1 MTAAA
6 LEKMFG
12 DARDP
17 ANPVGYAAVLAAD
30 ERQEMLAEGE
40 RLLDRYRLNAEFVPV
55 AYGGRLARADRL
67 AEVLRAVWRR
77 DPCLGL
83 GYGFSSL
90 IASVNIWCAGSE
102 EHRRRAAGLL
112 LDNKR
117 IAAAFHELAHGTD
130 FAAAECAAR
139 PVDGGWVLSGH
150 KEIVTNMRRAEAM
163 VLFARTGPAPG
174 SRAYSQFL
182 LVRDELPAGRLVD
195 SPRYASTGMRGI
207 DLGGLTFDGCAVPG
221 SALVGAEGHGI
232 EVALRAYQV
241 TRALSPALMV
251 GPLDSAIRLAT
262 ELAIE
267 RRLYGG
273 TVADLPYVRTT
284 IARAYADLLT
294 VDVFSAVGLRALHLL
309 PDTTAAYAP
318 AAKYLTSRIVLDAID
333 GLRSVLGAQGYLREG
348 RYAMFQKLLRDAA
361 PASFAHVSRAACLV
375 MLLPHLP
382 RLARRSWLVE
392 DPPPDDLVDL
402 GGDLSPL
409 DFSRLTSGM
418 RGDPLAGVLR
428 EPGHEDG
435 PVSRFA
441 KRFYRELGTLRDA
454 CRELGPADITIEGSA
469 AAFALADR
477 YTVLLAAAASL
488 GVWRRT
494 RGHLPR
500 PALLAILDRLADRLG
515 GPAVLTVAEREHVE
529 HQLFEMVADRVRTN
543 RLLDLS
549 ARRLPG

>member
-1 MTAAA
+1 MTVAA
-6 LEKMFG
+6 LETMLG
-12 DARDP
+12 DAGDP

-40 RLLDRYRLNAEFVPV
+40 RLLDRYQLNAEFVPV

-112 LDNKR
+112 LANKR

-130 FAAAECAAR
+130 FASAECAAR

-150 KEIVTNMRRAEAM
+150 KEIVTNLRRAEAM
-163 VLFARTGPAPG
+163 VLFARTGTAPS

-195 SPRYASTGMRGI
+195 GARYPGTGMRGI
-207 DLGGLTFDGCAVPG
+207 ELGGLTFDDCAVPG

-232 EVALRAYQV
+232 EVALRAYQI
-241 TRALSPALMV
+241 TRIVSPALLV
-251 GPLDSAIRLAT
+251 GPLDSALRLAT
-262 ELAIE
+262 EMAIE

-273 TVADLPYVRTT
+273 AVSDLPYVRTT

-309 PDTTAAYAP
+309 PHATAGYAP
-318 AAKYLTSRIVLDAID
+318 AVKYLTARIVLDAID
-333 GLRSVLGAQGYLREG
+333 QLRSVLGAQGYLREG
-348 RYAMFQKLLRDAA
+348 PYAMFQKLVRDAA

-382 RLARRSWLVE
+382 RLARRSWLV
-392 DPPPDDLVDL
+392 DGPPPDDLFNL
-402 GGDLSPL
+402 YAELPPL
-409 DFSRLTSGM
+409 DFSRLVSGM
-418 RGDPLAGVLR
+418 RGDPLTGVLQD
-428 EPGHEDG
+428 PWDDGG
-435 PVSRFA
+435 PVGRFA
-441 KRFYRELGTLRDA
+441 GRFRRELEALRNA
-454 CRELGPADITIEGSA
+454 CRELGPADITIDGSP

-477 YTVLLAAAASL
+477 YTILLAAAAAL

-494 RGHLPR
+494 EGRLPR
-500 PALLAILDRLADRLG
+500 AALLAILDRLTDRLG
-515 GPAVLTVAEREHVE
+515 GPAVLTVAEREHLE
-529 HQLFEMVADRVRTN
+529 YQLFEMVADRVRTK

-549 ARRLPG
+549 ARHLPG